1 MDDIARNWEI
11 LVGLLPEDWRQQAK
25 SCSAVTRLRGFATVE
40 SLLRCLLLHVGC
52 GYSLRETAVRAGV
65 TGLAQVSDVTLLN
78 RLRQAEGWL
87 QQMCLALL
95 RERGVSLEH
104 GMAGRVLRVLD
115 GTHVKEPGKTG
126 TQWRIHYSLQ
136 LPSLTCDHFAITP
149 VQGKGNHEKLDR
161 FPAHRGE
168 LLLGDRGFC
177 RAKDIAAVR
186 RQGADV
192 LIRFGSIS
200 MVVYRRDGERFDWL
214 AELRQITQA
223 NEIRE
228 WPVWIEDEGGKKR
241 EEGRLCAIRKS
252 EEAIQRSQRKLR
264 RRGQLKQNKTRRATL
279 ASAAYI
285 VVFTT
290 LPAAEATAEQVLDC
304 YRLRWQIELV
314 FKRLKS
320 IVALGHLPKHDEQSS
335 HAWLYGK
342 LLVALLSQKLTRLG
356 TTFFPWGYPLQGGIH
371 TQSMA

>member
-25 SCSAVTRLRGFATVE
+25 SSGAVARLRGFATVE

-87 QQMCLALL
+87 QQMCVALL
-95 RERGVSLEH
+95 REGGISLEQ
-104 GMAGRVLRVLD
+104 GLAGRVLRVLD

-126 TQWRIHYSLQ
+126 TQWRVHYSLQ
-136 LPSLTCDHFAITP
+136 LPSLSCDHFAITA
-149 VQGKGNHEKLDR
+149 VKGKGNHEKLDR

-168 LLLGDRGFC
+168 LLLADRGFC
-177 RAKDIAAVR
+177 RAQDIAAVC

-192 LIRFGSIS
+192 LVRFGSIS
-200 MVVYRRDGERFDWL
+200 MVLYRRDGERFDWL
-214 AELRQITQA
+214 AELKQITQA
-223 NEIRE
+223 DEIRE
-228 WPVWIEDEGGKKR
+228 WPVWIEDEGGKGR
-241 EEGRLCAIRKS
+241 VEGRLCAIRKS

-264 RRGQLKQNKTRRATL
+264 RRGQLQQHKTRRATL

-285 VVFTT
+285 IVFTT
-290 LPAAEATAEQVLDC
+290 LPAAEAPAEQVLEC

-314 FKRLKS
+314 FKRLKTM
-320 IVALGHLPKHDEQSS
+320 VELGHIPKHDEQSS

-342 LLVALLSQKLTRLG
+342 LLVALLSQKLRRLG
-356 TTFFPWGYPLQGGIH
+356 ATFSPWGYPLRGEIH
-371 TQSMA
+371 AQPMA

>member
-1 MDDIARNWEI
+1 MDDIDRNWEI
-11 LVGLLPEDWRQQAK
+11 LVGLLPEDWLHQAK
-25 SCSAVTRLRGFATVE
+25 SCSAVARLRGFDTVE
-40 SLLRCLLLHVGC
+40 SLLRCLLLHAGC
-52 GYSLRETAVRAGV
+52 GYSLRETAVRAELA
-65 TGLAQVSDVTLLN
+65 GLAQVSDVTLLN

-87 QQMCLALL
+87 RQMCLALL

-104 GMAGRVLRVLD
+104 ALAGRVLRVLD

-126 TQWRIHYSLQ
+126 SQWRIHYSLR
-136 LPSLTCDHFAITP
+136 LPSLSCDHFAITP
-149 VQGKGNHEKLDR
+149 VKGKGNNEKLGR
-161 FPAHRGE
+161 FPAHPGE

-177 RAKDIAAVR
+177 RAKDIAAVC

-192 LIRFGSIS
+192 LVRFGSVS

-214 AELRQITQA
+214 AEVRQITQA

-228 WPVWIEDEGGKKR
+228 WPVWIEDEGGQGR
-241 EEGRLCAIRKS
+241 VEGRLCAIRKS

-264 RRGQLKQNKTRRATL
+264 RRGQLKQHTARKATL

-285 VVFTT
+285 LVFTT
-290 LPAAEATAEQVLDC
+290 LPAAAATTEQVLDC

-320 IVALGHLPKHDEQSS
+320 MAALGHIPKHDEQSS
-335 HAWLYGK
+335 RAWLYGK
-342 LLVALLSQKLTRLG
+342 LLVALLSQKLTRLAK
-356 TTFFPWGYPLQGGIH
+356 TFSPWGYPLREGIH